1 MYKHFFKRVFDLFV
15 SGLALIILS
24 PVFLILAIV
33 VKINMRGQVI
43 FKQVRPGKNGKLFV
57 MYKFRTMK
65 NTRGADGN
73 LLPDEVR
80 RTKFGDMLR
89 KTSLDELPQLWNI
102 FIGNMS
108 FVGPRPQMVWNVM
121 FYDETVCSLNAKP
134 GLTCINQV
142 EGRNGNS
149 WEKMFENDKKY
160 CEKIT
165 FWRDISLLFK
175 TVGVVFK
182 KSNAE
187 RTEYKWYA
195 EKLLA
200 ENKISQDDLEKSF
213 IEANKIERTF
223 LEEKQGY
230 LSLYK
235 KEEKAICNEKRHYQ
249 KKKAV

>member
-1 MYKHFFKRVFDLFV
+1 
-15 SGLALIILS
+15 
-24 PVFLILAIV
+24 
-33 VKINMRGQVI
+33 
-43 FKQVRPGKNGKLFV
+43 
-57 MYKFRTMK
+57 
-65 NTRGADGN
+65 
-73 LLPDEVR
+73 
-80 RTKFGDMLR
+80 MLR
-89 KTSLDELPQLWNI
+89 KTSMDELPQLWNI

-121 FYDETVCSLNAKP
+121 FYDESVCSLNAKP

-165 FWRDISLLFK
+165 FFKDIALLFK
-175 TVGVVFK
+175 TVGVVFGK
-182 KSNAE
+182 NSAE

-200 ENKISQDDLEKSF
+200 ENKITQDDFEKSF
-213 IEANKIERTF
+213 IQANKIERAF
-223 LEEKQGY
+223 LKEKQGF

-235 KEEKAICNEKRHYQ
+235 AGEKTLCNEKRKYE
-249 KKKAV
+249 KKKAA